1 MFTAYCPKHQAD
13 VLLGNSSIRGLT
25 NTDAGIIVLL
35 ECSCGERIAQLT
47 GRTAARTAIAA

>member
-13 VLLGNSSIRGLT
+13 VLLGNNSIRGLA

-47 GRTAARTAIAA
+47 GRTHERAAQAA